1 MTLRVIPAP
10 GRLVRYPADGR
21 AMPATGGTVPDDVY
35 WRRRI
40 QDKDVLAAPDTAASA
55 AAPTTRKRKG

>member
-1 MTLRVIPAP
+1 MKLRVIPAP

-21 AMPATGGTVPDDVY
+21 VLPGTGGNVPDDVY
-35 WRRRI
+35 WRRRLA
-40 QDKDVLAAPDTAASA
+40 DGDVTREPADAAPV